1 MEEHDN
7 WKHHSFMKLEAL
19 VSSIG
24 NALSNPEEYEK
35 NAEYV
40 CYLQCLKDVV
50 HILTLLIRS
59 DIGKIG
65 NCNRLQIDDRLV
77 VTPGTRFCLYK
88 KALLFRFVNS
98 VMNYV
103 HLPQRTRMIQELIC
117 YIERN
122 VARRSLMNIGEYNSD
137 LFRFKMIDHFKTLD
151 GFAIII
157 QELNHPVSHV
167 IESYALGYMLSI
179 ESRIKRILQE
189 LWTL

>member
-103 HLPQRTRMIQELIC
+103 HLPQRTRMNQ
-117 YIERN
+117 
-122 VARRSLMNIGEYNSD
+122 
-137 LFRFKMIDHFKTLD
+137 
-151 GFAIII
+151 
-157 QELNHPVSHV
+157 
-167 IESYALGYMLSI
+167 
-179 ESRIKRILQE
+179 
-189 LWTL
+189 